1 MSFIS
6 ENLDWMYWTPPSAIV
21 FTTLFATIIGMGI
34 WDHFSPSPN
43 RKGFLPIPTTR
54 GDRLFIGIL
63 TTIAIFLAWLALAGN
78 SALWIPLAGAA
89 LAFAL
94 IGRWG

>member
-1 MSFIS
+1 MDFIS
-6 ENLDWMYWTPPSAIV
+6 ENLEWMYWTLPSAIV
-21 FTTLFATIIGMGI
+21 FTTLLATIVSMGI
-34 WDHFSPSPN
+34 WDRFSPSPN

-63 TTIAIFLAWLALAGN
+63 TTIAIFLMWLAFAGN
-78 SALWIPLAGAA
+78 TTLWAPLAGAA
-89 LAFAL
+89 LVFVL